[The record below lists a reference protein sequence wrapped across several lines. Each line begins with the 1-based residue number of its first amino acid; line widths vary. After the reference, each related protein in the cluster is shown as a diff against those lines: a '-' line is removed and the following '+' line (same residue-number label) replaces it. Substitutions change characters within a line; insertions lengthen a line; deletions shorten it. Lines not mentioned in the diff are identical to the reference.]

1 MATTKGKTAPLKV
14 IPLGGL
20 DGIGKNM
27 TVIECGP
34 DMMLVDAGLMFP
46 DDSQPGIDL
55 VLPDY
60 TYVLENEDKLRGII
74 ITHGHEDHTGALPY
88 LLQDL
93 NNKVPIFSSKLTLGF
108 IEGKLSEFRIRAP
121 KFREV
126 KGGSHVNLG
135 CLSVDFFSMTHSIP
149 GALGIFVKSPQGTV
163 MHTGDFKLDQ
173 TPIDGV
179 TPDYAAIT
187 RFGKSGVDLLLSDST
202 NATVPGFTKSEAE
215 VGHSLYDVI
224 KNAEGRVFV
233 ASFSSHIH
241 RLQQICD
248 AAKACGRKIVVTGRS
263 MLTNTRV
270 ARELG
275 YLKIDENDLVD
286 AYELNGIPEN
296 KVVVMCTGSQGEP
309 LSALSR
315 MANGEHKTLSIHD
328 GDTVIISATPVPGNE
343 KAVQQVVNSLAKLG
357 CDVYDKHRCLVHVSG
372 HGSQEELKLML
383 AMARPTYFMPVH
395 GEAVH
400 LRAHAKL
407 GEKMGIPRD
416 NIFVI
421 DNGDSLEMR
430 AGKVKRGRA
439 VESGVV
445 YVDGLRIGDTDPI
458 VLRDRQKLA
467 NDGMVT
473 VVATMSTKR
482 KKIEAIEVSGRG
494 VSFTIDDE
502 FTSDASDSIM
512 KMIEKGSFNFT
523 SSGTDALRKA
533 VRDSLSNFIW
543 NRTHTRPMIIPVVM
557 EV

>member
-1 MATTKGKTAPLKV
+1 MASTTKKSAPLKI

-27 TVIECGP
+27 TVFECGD
-34 DMMLVDAGLMFP
+34 DMVLVDAGLMFP

-60 TYVLENEDKLRGII
+60 TYVLENEEKLRGIVV
-74 ITHGHEDHTGALPY
+74 THGHEDHTGSLPY

-126 KGGSHVNLG
+126 HGGSHVNLG
-135 CLSVDFFSMTHSIP
+135 CIQIDFFSMTHSIP
-149 GALGIFVKSPQGTV
+149 GALGVFIRTPQGTV

-179 TPDYAAIT
+179 TPDYAAINK
-187 RFGKSGVDLLLSDST
+187 FAKQGIDLLMSDST
-202 NATVPGFTKSEAE
+202 NATRPGFTKSEAE
-215 VGHSLYDVI
+215 VGPSLYAAI
-224 KNAEGRVFV
+224 KNAPGRVFV

-248 AAKACGRKIVVTGRS
+248 AARSCGRKIVVTGRS

-275 YLKIDENDLVD
+275 YLQIPEEDIID
-286 AYELNGIPEN
+286 AYEIDNLPEDQI
-296 KVVVMCTGSQGEP
+296 VVMCTGSQGEP

-315 MANGEHKTLSIHD
+315 MANGEHKTLSMHE
-328 GDTVIISATPVPGNE
+328 GDTVIISATPIPGNE
-343 KAVQQVVNSLAKLG
+343 KGVQQVVNSLAKIG
-357 CDVYDKHRCLVHVSG
+357 CDVYDKNRTLVHVSG

-383 AMARPTYFMPVH
+383 AMAKPSYFMPVH
-395 GEAVH
+395 GEALH
-400 LRAHAKL
+400 LRAHASL
-407 GEKMGIPRD
+407 ARKMGIPSDR
-416 NIFVI
+416 IFVL

-430 AGKVKRGRA
+430 AGKVRRGA
-439 VESGVV
+439 SVESGVV

-473 VVATMSTKR
+473 AVAIVSLKR
-482 KKIEAIEVSGRG
+482 KRIDAIEFSGRG

-502 FTSDASDSIM
+502 FSADASASIM
-512 KMIEKGSFNFT
+512 KMIEKGKFNFT

-543 NRTHTRPMIIPVVM
+543 NRTRTRPMIIPVVM

>member
-1 MATTKGKTAPLKV
+1 MAAKKSSPLKI

-27 TVIECGP
+27 TVFECGD
-34 DMMLVDAGLMFP
+34 DMVLVDAGLMFP

-60 TYVLENEDKLRGII
+60 TYVLENEEKLRGII
-74 ITHGHEDHTGALPY
+74 VTHGHEDHTGSLPY

-135 CLSVDFFSMTHSIP
+135 GISLDFFSMTHSIP
-149 GALGIFVKSPQGTV
+149 GALGVFIRTNQGTV
-163 MHTGDFKLDQ
+163 MLTGDFKLDQ

-179 TPDYAAIT
+179 TPDYAAIS
-187 RFGKSGVDLLLSDST
+187 RFAKQGIDLLLSDST

-215 VGHSLYDVI
+215 VGPNLLHAI
-224 KNAEGRVFV
+224 KNAPGRVFV

-248 AAKACGRKIVVTGRS
+248 AARKCGRKVVVTGRS

-275 YLKIDENDLVD
+275 YLNIDDADIIDAFDIDNLPDDKI
-286 AYELNGIPEN
+286 
-296 KVVVMCTGSQGEP
+296 VVMCTGSQGEP

-315 MANGEHKTLSIHD
+315 MANGEHKTLSIHE
-328 GDTVIISATPVPGNE
+328 GDTVILSATPVPGNE

-357 CDVYDKHRCLVHVSG
+357 CDVWDKNRALVHVSG
-372 HGSQEELKLML
+372 HGSQEELKLLM
-383 AMARPTYFMPVH
+383 AMAKPTYFMPVH

-400 LRAHAKL
+400 LRAHAML
-407 GEKMGIPRD
+407 ARKMGIKD
-416 NIFVI
+416 DHIFI
-421 DNGDSLEMR
+421 LDNGDTLEMR
-430 AGKVKRGRA
+430 GGIVKRGTP

-473 VVATMSTKR
+473 AVAIVSLKH
-482 KKIEAIEVSGRG
+482 KKIEAIEFSGRG
-494 VSFTIDDE
+494 VSFAIDDQFSE
-502 FTSDASDSIM
+502 DASASIM
-512 KMIEKGSFNFT
+512 KTIEKGKFSFT
-523 SSGTDALRKA
+523 SSGSDAIRKA

-543 NRTHTRPMIIPVVM
+543 SRTRTRPMIIPVVM

>member
-1 MATTKGKTAPLKV
+1 MAAKKSSPLKI

-27 TVIECGP
+27 TVFECGD
-34 DMMLVDAGLMFP
+34 DMVLVDAGLMFP

-60 TYVLENEDKLRGII
+60 TYVLENEEKLRGIVV
-74 ITHGHEDHTGALPY
+74 THGHEDHTGSLPY

-135 CLSVDFFSMTHSIP
+135 GISLDFFSMTHSIP
-149 GALGIFVKSPQGTV
+149 GALGVFIRTNQGTV

-179 TPDYAAIT
+179 TPDYAAIS
-187 RFGKSGVDLLLSDST
+187 RFAKQGIDLLLSDST

-215 VGHSLYDVI
+215 VGPNLLHAI
-224 KNAEGRVFV
+224 KNAPGRVFV

-248 AAKACGRKIVVTGRS
+248 AARKCGRKVVVTGRS

-275 YLKIDENDLVD
+275 YLNIDDADIIDAFDIDNLPDAKI
-286 AYELNGIPEN
+286 
-296 KVVVMCTGSQGEP
+296 VVMCTGSQGEP

-315 MANGEHKTLSIHD
+315 MANGEHKTLSIHE
-328 GDTVIISATPVPGNE
+328 GDTVILSATPVPGNE

-357 CDVYDKHRCLVHVSG
+357 CDVWDKNRALVHVSG
-372 HGSQEELKLML
+372 HGSQEELKLLM
-383 AMARPTYFMPVH
+383 AMAKPTYFMPVH

-400 LRAHAKL
+400 LRAHAQL
-407 GEKMGIPRD
+407 ARKMGIKD
-416 NIFVI
+416 DHIFI
-421 DNGDSLEMR
+421 LDNGDTLEMR
-430 AGKVKRGRA
+430 GGIVKRGA
-439 VESGVV
+439 PVESGVV

-473 VVATMSTKR
+473 AVAIVSLKH
-482 KKIEAIEVSGRG
+482 KKIEAIEFSGRG
-494 VSFTIDDE
+494 VSFAIDDQFSE
-502 FTSDASDSIM
+502 DASASIM
-512 KMIEKGSFNFT
+512 KTIEKGKFSFT
-523 SSGTDALRKA
+523 SSGSDAIRKA

-543 NRTHTRPMIIPVVM
+543 SRTRTRPMIIPVVM